1 MSEIL
6 WSPGPDRIA
15 GTNITRFTAMVR
27 ERHGMNADDYAAL
40 HRWSIE
46 NRAAFWS
53 AVWDYGEVIGDR
65 GDGPILIDGDRMPG
79 AKWFPGARLNFA
91 ENLLRRCRRRPCNPV
106 PRRGSESVARSA
118 SVSSGMRCRCSRRH
132 CADAVLRRSVRGN
145 GDADKFDL
153 PGHI

>member
-15 GTNITRFTAMVR
+15 GANITRFTAMVR
-27 ERHGMNADDYAAL
+27 ERHGLNADDYAAL

-65 GDGPILIDGDRMPG
+65 GDGPILTDGDRMPG
-79 AKWFPGARLNFA
+79 AKWFPERAPQ
-91 ENLLRRCRRRPCNPV
+91 LRREPASPASTTRPQSCFAARTACGYALSFRRVHDEVSDDSRRR
-106 PRRGSESVARSA
+106 SAR
-118 SVSSGMRCRCSRRH
+118 
-132 CADAVLRRSVRGN
+132 
-145 GDADKFDL
+145 
-153 PGHI
+153 PG